1 MILDMSSKGV
11 KGKNGNLCNL

>member
-1 MILDMSSKGV
+1 MGSKGV